1 MATFLTILLIIDVL
15 VLIILIVGLQ
25 QGSEGG
31 MGSAFGSGNSAG
43 FFGASGGVSFIVKAT
58 WTTGTLFFVLAF
70 SLAWLKTH
78 DHFGVGREVNRLL
91 DVPAVPT
98 AAPEAGAATP
108 NAVVPAPETSAP
120 ATPNAVVPAPE
131 TPAPATPG
139 AETPAPAQ

>member
-1 MATFLTILLIIDVL
+1 MATFLTILLIVDVL
-15 VLIILIVGLQ
+15 VLMILIVGLQ

-78 DHFGVGREVNRLL
+78 EHFGVGREMNRLL

-98 AAPEAGAATP
+98 VVPEAGTP
-108 NAVVPAPETSAP
+108 VP
-120 ATPNAVVPAPE
+120 TPVVPAPE
-131 TPAPATPG
+131 TP
-139 AETPAPAQ
+139 TPAQ